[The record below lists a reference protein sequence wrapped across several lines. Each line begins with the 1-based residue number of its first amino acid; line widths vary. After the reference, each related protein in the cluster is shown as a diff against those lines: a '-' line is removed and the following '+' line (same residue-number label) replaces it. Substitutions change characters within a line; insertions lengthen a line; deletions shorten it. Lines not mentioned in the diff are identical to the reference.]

1 MTPMLDALVVGAGPA
16 GSHVAIQLA
25 RAGRDVVLVE
35 REKQPVD
42 KVCGEFL
49 SHEAVHYLAACGVDL
64 DALGAVP
71 ITAVRFI
78 ERSVQAEIALPFE
91 ARSLSRRLLD
101 EAMLARATEEGVQV
115 LRGRRVNALGPTTS
129 GFTARLADATHLE
142 SQAAFLATGKHD
154 LRGHA
159 RTGGLQNDLVAF
171 KMHYVLAKAQ
181 TCAIE
186 RHVELVLFDG
196 GYAGLQPIEHGY
208 ANLCLVVRRSRFE
221 SLGYRFERLLTTML
235 AESPHLRRRLEYA
248 EACWEK
254 PLALSSIPYGYV
266 QRYSDGVFQL
276 GDQAAVIPSFA
287 GDGIAI
293 ALHSARLAAETFLAG
308 GSATAFQQRLA
319 RDVGPQVML
328 ATALSQALVRSPT
341 QRGLA
346 LLARRFPAII
356 SSVAFRTRIPAS
368 ALRRNGML
376 EASA

>member
-1 MTPMLDALVVGAGPA
+1 MTPMIDALVVGAGPA

-196 GYAGLQPIEHGY
+196 GYAGCSPSSTGTPTSVWWSD
-208 ANLCLVVRRSRFE
+208 AAASR
-221 SLGYRFERLLTTML
+221 
-235 AESPHLRRRLEYA
+235 A
-248 EACWEK
+248 
-254 PLALSSIPYGYV
+254 
-266 QRYSDGVFQL
+266 
-276 GDQAAVIPSFA
+276 
-287 GDGIAI
+287 
-293 ALHSARLAAETFLAG
+293 
-308 GSATAFQQRLA
+308 SATASRGSSPPCSPSHRTSA
-319 RDVGPQVML
+319 GASSTRRRAG
-328 ATALSQALVRSPT
+328 RSHW
-341 QRGLA
+341 RS
-346 LLARRFPAII
+346 RRFPTDT
-356 SSVAFRTRIPAS
+356 SSGTRMVCSSS
-368 ALRRNGML
+368 ATKRP
-376 EASA
+376 